1 MEHTEHMKNMSKAW
15 KDAMKYIGGA
25 TGAAVGLNGIN
36 AQQEEDKKLY

>member
-1 MEHTEHMKNMSKAW
+1 MDFINTTAQSW

-36 AQQEEDKKLY
+36 TQIENDEDYN